1 MNDKEQKNITEIG
14 DKYVQL
20 PIVIIETLSKA
31 RKIQK
36 TLRANIRKMDA
47 EIYSMI

>member
-31 RKIQK
+31 SKFKKISEQTFEK
-36 TLRANIRKMDA
+36 WMPKFIQ
-47 EIYSMI
+47 

>member
-20 PIVIIETLSKA
+20 PIVIIETLSEA

-36 TLRANIRKMDA
+36 NLRANIRKMDA